1 MEYLRY
7 VKILI
12 TSVDPV
18 ISPELE
24 LHYGIS
30 EVHQLKSGEQIP
42 SSSSK
47 LYVSNGPFTSLFQ
60 GLEKSK
66 VLMLLNESYN
76 HSDSTPLQCEA
87 LQIHGINTDPTLIN
101 LFAPLV
107 VSAATFRMHNIS
119 LQIAP
124 DITLEK
130 FSLPL
135 LHTRGGLVLTND
147 MTHVQLFHCQFNGN
161 SLKTYLL
168 NINKSTKQ
176 LEMTHCQWFNSEI
189 YLEKCNC
196 KLEHNEFANVY
207 AFIRNSQGSM
217 YLNNFHQKLRLDLF
231 NCDTFTLAHNMFD
244 EVFSLFSVIDADH
257 NSRIFF
263 MSNRVK
269 SHADQANNI
278 INAHRYS
285 KCIVSECN
293 FELNPMQL
301 FGTVTFGSELD
312 LGFCSFN
319 VPVVEIAHDTATVN
333 TIGGSAPNAK
343 DSNIYVTTEGSEVKS
358 KPIELKLTQRGI
370 TPYVETSLHFS

>member
-1 MEYLRY
+1 MEYHRY

-12 TSVDPV
+12 TSADPV
-18 ISPELE
+18 ISPELKIR
-24 LHYGIS
+24 YDIS
-30 EVHQLKSGEQIP
+30 EVHQLKMGEQIP
-42 SSSSK
+42 SSSSE
-47 LYVSNGPFTSLFQ
+47 LYVSSGSFTSLFQ
-60 GLEKSK
+60 GLEKSR
-66 VLMLLNESYN
+66 VLVLLNESYN
-76 HSDSTPLQCEA
+76 HSDSVPLQCEA

-101 LFAPLV
+101 LSAPLV
-107 VSAATFRMHNIS
+107 VSAPTFRMHNIS
-119 LQIAP
+119 LQITP

-161 SLKTYLL
+161 SVKTYLL
-168 NINKSTKQ
+168 NINKSVKQ
-176 LEMTHCQWFNSEI
+176 LEMTHCQWLNSEF

-196 KLEHNEFANVY
+196 KLEHNEIANVY

-217 YLNNFHQKLRLDLF
+217 YLNNFYQKLRLDLF
-231 NCDTFTLAHNMFD
+231 NCDTFTLAHNVFD
-244 EVFSLFSVIDADH
+244 EVFNLFSIIDADH

-263 MSNRVK
+263 TSNRVT
-269 SHADQANNI
+269 SHPDQANNI

-285 KCIVSECN
+285 KCIVSNCN

-312 LGFCSFN
+312 FGYCNFN

-333 TIGGSAPNAK
+333 TLGENASDAK
-343 DSNIYVTTEGSEVKS
+343 NSSFYVKQDESGVKS
-358 KPIELKLTQRGI
+358 QPIELKLTQRGI
-370 TPYVETSLHFS
+370 IPCAETGVLYI